1 MNKKL
6 FLSMLAIFLLFGGT
20 AAYAGKIIKT
30 YKTVR
35 GTTATVEQ
43 EEVHKGRIGL
53 TVNGAAVNKPTWY
66 AGATTYV
73 PLRAVS
79 EMLGA
84 SVNYNSDT
92 QSADIIL
99 KSGDSP
105 QKNLDV
111 LKVYSD
117 LSYSLMSTEGITDL
131 FFMYQTL
138 IREAPGEIDYYGTRE
153 TLDFLIQEYD
163 TLIDIYNA
171 QVDMSN
177 ASLAN
182 AERKGVLTEPDN
194 NLFIDTMDELSLALK
209 ELGLS
214 ILVIDKYYY
223 QELSSYEQAFTHLS
237 NSFSHQRTADDIIL
251 DGLSNYHSLTQNYN
265 SSRVS
270 ASENK
275 NVKAPIF
282 EKREKY
288 KPYKK

>member
-1 MNKKL
+1 MNKRLL
-6 FLSMLAIFLLFGGT
+6 FSLLAIFLLFGGT

-35 GTTATVEQ
+35 GTTATVE
-43 EEVHKGRIGL
+43 EEEIHKGRIGL
-53 TVNGAAVNKPTWY
+53 TVNGTVVNKPTWY

-73 PLRAVS
+73 PLRDVS

-99 KSGDSP
+99 KSGGSSP
-105 QKNLDV
+105 QNLNV

-138 IREAPGEIDYYGTRE
+138 IQEAIGEIEYYGSRE

-163 TLIDIYNA
+163 TLIEIYNT

-182 AERKGVLTEPDN
+182 AETKGVLTASDN
-194 NLFIDTMDELSLALK
+194 SLFIDTMDELSFALE

-214 ILVIDKYYY
+214 ILVVDKYYY
-223 QELSSYEQAFTHLS
+223 QELSSYEQAYTHLS
-237 NSFSHQRTADDIIL
+237 NSFNHQRTADDIIL
-251 DGLSNYHSLTQNYN
+251 DGLTNYHSLTQNYN
-265 SSRVS
+265 PSRVS

-275 NVKAPIF
+275 NVKAPTF